1 MDQISSSI
9 DQREAPGLR
18 RLSHTLKGAC
28 GNIGAVEM
36 AGLARQLEQAA
47 AAEDWIQAGAVWRE
61 LEGSFDRT
69 RAMAADV

>member
-1 MDQISSSI
+1 
-9 DQREAPGLR
+9 
-18 RLSHTLKGAC
+18 LKGAC

-47 AAEDWIQAGAVWRE
+47 KAEDWSQADAVWKE

-69 RAMAADV
+69 RAMAANI